1 MIAGFTL
8 RSPIWLWA
16 LLLVPLLAVWRWRL
30 LGSRRR
36 AISFPLAA
44 QLEVLSG
51 RSAWYPWISP
61 SLALGA
67 MACMIVALARP
78 VVATARTTIRSE
90 GVATLIVLDISG
102 SMLAEDFQ
110 PSNRIDMAKLVVSDF
125 IKKRQDDRIGLL
137 SFAAMPFL
145 RCPLTLDHKTLL
157 DIVAA
162 IKPVGRQDIDGT
174 AIGDALVTAGKRLL
188 TAPEK
193 SRVIVLLTD
202 GENNRGQFDPVQAA
216 ELLGAHKIKV
226 YAVGIGSKGL
236 VPYPVY
242 DENGRKTYQM
252 VHIGFGEET
261 LKAIAKATDGVY
273 YNATDA
279 QGLTRVFADID
290 RLERT
295 KIESQGYVRYRELFL
310 WPLAI
315 CVVLFSLE
323 ALWRSGPGR
332 TLP

>member
-1 MIAGFTL
+1 MIAGFSF
-8 RSPIWLWA
+8 RSPLWLWA
-16 LLLVPLLAVWRWRL
+16 LLFVPLLAVWRWRL
-30 LGSRRR
+30 LSTRRR
-36 AISFPLAA
+36 AIAFPLAA
-44 QLEVLSG
+44 QIEALFG
-51 RSAWYPWISP
+51 RATWYPWVSP
-61 SLALGA
+61 ALALGA
-67 MACMIVALARP
+67 MAFLTFALARP
-78 VVATARTTIRSE
+78 VVATARTTVRSE
-90 GVATLIVLDISG
+90 GVATLLVLDISG

-125 IKKRQDDRIGLL
+125 IKKRPDDRIGLL

-162 IKPVGRQDIDGT
+162 LKPVGRQDIDGT

-202 GENNRGQFDPVQAA
+202 GDNNRGQFDPIQAA

-236 VPYPVY
+236 VPYPIY
-242 DENGRKTYQM
+242 GEGGTKSYQM

-261 LKAIAKATDGVY
+261 LRAIAKATDGVY

-279 QGLTRVFADID
+279 RGLTQVFADID
-290 RLERT
+290 RLEKT
-295 KIESQGYVRYRELFL
+295 KVESQGYVRYRELFL
-310 WPLAI
+310 WPLAMG
-315 CVVLFSLE
+315 VALLSME